1 MIKNN
6 ELYKPIKKELEHVE
20 KRLNEFLHSED
31 MFISQTVPKIL
42 NAGGKRIRPALLLI
56 SSKMCNYLGK
66 RSIKLASAIELIH
79 TASLIHDDV
88 LDNDNLRRGVPTI
101 NSTWGNTIPVLLG
114 DYLYSTV
121 FNMLAENEDIEIMRH
136 IASTTSIMAIGDLR
150 HLRSQY
156 NLDLSEDKY
165 LSINADKTASLTSCA
180 CRVGAMLGN
189 GHNGEVEKLSRYGLN
204 LGMAFQITDD
214 LLDIIAEEKVLGKPL
229 GSDIRGGK
237 MTLPLICVM
246 RNADKNDKEWIG
258 SALRSKQVDDSS
270 LKRIREMVTHYKG
283 IDYCMQKA
291 EEYGTACKE
300 ELKTLEQSEGH
311 NSLKLFADFVVNRAC

>member
-1 MIKNN
+1 MTNN
-6 ELYKPIKKELEHVE
+6 EIYKPIRQELGVVE

-31 MFISQTVPKIL
+31 TFISQTIPQIL

-56 SSKMCNYLGK
+56 SAKICDYMGE
-66 RSIKLASAIELIH
+66 RSIKLATTIELIH

-101 NSTWGNTIPVLLG
+101 NSMWGNTIPVLLG

-121 FNMLAENEDIEIMRH
+121 FNMLAENEDIEIIRN
-136 IASTTSIMAIGDLR
+136 IASTTSKMAIGDLR
-150 HLRSQY
+150 QIRSQY
-156 NLDLSEDKY
+156 NLNLSEDNY
-165 LSINADKTASLTSCA
+165 LSINADKTASLMSCA
-180 CRVGAMLGN
+180 CRIGAMLGN
-189 GHNGEVEKLSRYGLN
+189 GHNGEVEKLSRYGMN

-246 RNADKNDKEWIG
+246 RNADNNDKLWIG
-258 SALRSKQVDDSS
+258 NTLRSKQVDNYS
-270 LKRIREMVTHYKG
+270 LKRIREMVKEYQG

-300 ELKTLEQSEGH
+300 ELRTLERSEGH
-311 NSLKLFADFVVNRAC
+311 NSLNLFADFVVNRAC

>member
-1 MIKNN
+1 MINS
-6 ELYKPIKKELEHVE
+6 EIYKPIRHELAIVE
-20 KRLNEFLHSED
+20 KQLNEFLHSED
-31 MFISQTVPKIL
+31 MFISDTVPKIL

-56 SSKMCNYLGK
+56 SSKICSSLGK

-88 LDNDNLRRGVPTI
+88 LDNDTVRRGVPTI

-121 FNMLAENEDIEIMRH
+121 FTMLAEDEDLEIIRC
-136 IASTTSIMAIGDLR
+136 IASTTSKMAIGDLR
-150 HLRSQY
+150 QLRSQY
-156 NLDLSEDKY
+156 NLDLTEDKY
-165 LSINADKTASLTSCA
+165 LSINADKTASLMSCA
-180 CRVGAMLGN
+180 CRVGAMLGK

-214 LLDIIAEEKVLGKPL
+214 LLDIVAEEKVLGKPL

-246 RNADKNDKEWIG
+246 RNADKNDQEWIG
-258 SALRSKQVDDSS
+258 NTLKSKQVDDSS
-270 LKRIREMVTHYKG
+270 LKRIREMVKHYKG
-283 IDYCMQKA
+283 IDYCMRKA
-291 EEYGTACKE
+291 EEYGKACKS
-300 ELKTLEQSEGH
+300 ELKTLEQSEGY
-311 NSLKLFADFVVNRAC
+311 NSLTLFTDFVINRAC

>member
-1 MIKNN
+1 MINN
-6 ELYKPIKKELEHVE
+6 EIYKPIRQELAIVE
-20 KRLNEFLHSED
+20 KQLNEFLHSED
-31 MFISQTVPKIL
+31 MFISETVPKIL

-56 SSKMCNYLGK
+56 SSKICDSLGK

-88 LDNDNLRRGVPTI
+88 LDNDTVRRGVPTI

-121 FNMLAENEDIEIMRH
+121 FNMLAEDEDLEIIRC
-136 IASTTSIMAIGDLR
+136 IASTTSKMAIGDLR
-150 HLRSQY
+150 QLRSQY

-165 LSINADKTASLTSCA
+165 LSINADKTASLMSCA

-214 LLDIIAEEKVLGKPL
+214 LLDIVAEEKVLGKPL

-258 SALRSKQVDDSS
+258 NALRSKQVDDSS
-270 LKRIREMVTHYKG
+270 LKRIREMVRHYKG

-291 EEYGTACKE
+291 EEYGTACKDV
-300 ELKTLEQSEGH
+300 LKTLDQSEGH
-311 NSLKLFADFVVNRAC
+311 NSLTLFADFVINRAC